1 MSSGFHIFTRHV
13 QHVCSWMFSMRAG
26 LYIGYWMITPPR
38 HLSSHQWKD
47 LTNGRTE
54 AGSPIHHLPHNHCS
68 SDQNISMFG
77 CPVNRTF
84 EHGKPEHLSTSDEL
98 NMDQL
103 TLWDWDQ
110 GTHPVWVYRE
120 DFLAQFFSWLLY
132 MYRNSQKKFCPIL
145 NK

>member
-1 MSSGFHIFTRHV
+1 
-13 QHVCSWMFSMRAG
+13 
-26 LYIGYWMITPPR
+26 MITPPR

-98 NMDQL
+98 NMDHL
-103 TLWDWDQ
+103 TLGLQ
-110 GTHPVWVYRE
+110 T
-120 DFLAQFFSWLLY
+120 FLQQKTFKIAQ
-132 MYRNSQKKFCPIL
+132 IHGDHTD
-145 NK
+145 